1 MKRILLACA
10 ALFLQ
15 CWMPARAQLSVED
28 CLSDFGYGVG
38 MVEKAYSGFDFKVT
52 DSTRAAYVSFRD
64 SVRTALAAGEMPF
77 EDAFGRYLAWFRDYH
92 LHDVCGAQDKYM
104 PGPVDYA
111 ARMEY
116 KPADTFCKVDDDTFL
131 IRYTSCV
138 WSASRVRW
146 VKKAVRAFKKSG
158 CRQLILDLRGN
169 GGGADGTSDPFIELL
184 YDHDGYY
191 DGVVIRNT
199 PVNIGFF
206 RKAMKGDKYWQKHL
220 DACEQSDEAY
230 PTLFEPHLVHYD
242 KVSRFPLKAALII
255 DNHTASTAETL
266 VLMLRRVSDRVTV
279 FGKDPTMGCRDYAN
293 AGLVV
298 LPKTDCR
305 FRLPLTCTLGLPAT
319 GIDATGI
326 VPEVVI
332 DCDDPQ
338 SLTDK
343 VDEWTR
349 WVASWLKAH

>member
-15 CWMPARAQLSVED
+15 CWMPARAQVSIED
-28 CLSDFGYGVG
+28 GLSDFDYGVG
-38 MVEKAYSGFDFKVT
+38 MVEKAYSGFGVKVT
-52 DSTRAAYVSFRD
+52 ENTRAAYVSFRD

-92 LHDVCGAQDKYM
+92 LHDVGGAQDKYM

-111 ARMEY
+111 TRMEY
-116 KPADTFCKVDDDTFL
+116 APADTFCKVDDDTFL
-131 IRYTSCV
+131 IRHTSCV
-138 WSASRVRW
+138 WSAARNRW
-146 VKKAVRAFKKSG
+146 IKKALRAFRKSG
-158 CRQLILDLRGN
+158 CAHLILDLRGN

-206 RKAMKGDKYWQKHL
+206 RKTMKGDSYWQKHL

-242 KVSRFPLKAALII
+242 KVSRLPLKAALII
-255 DNHTASTAETL
+255 DNRTASTAETL

-279 FGKDPTMGCRDYAN
+279 FGKDPSLGCRDFAN

-298 LPKTDCR
+298 LPKTDYR

-326 VPEVVI
+326 VPDVVI

-338 SLTDK
+338 SMTDN

-349 WVASWLKAH
+349 WVAAWLKAH